1 MNFLGERRRTFF
13 LFFKGVEV
21 CSIGEM
27 LWLSINSHKNNA
39 TIAYLLRRNKEKV
52 ENELKTT
59 PKRSSP

>member
-1 MNFLGERRRTFF
+1 
-13 LFFKGVEV
+13 
-21 CSIGEM
+21 M

-59 PKRSSP
+59 PERSSP